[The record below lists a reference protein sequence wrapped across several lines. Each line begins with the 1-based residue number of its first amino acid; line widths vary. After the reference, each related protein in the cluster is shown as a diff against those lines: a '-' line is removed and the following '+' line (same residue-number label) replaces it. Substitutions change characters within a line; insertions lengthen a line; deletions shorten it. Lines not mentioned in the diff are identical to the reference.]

1 MTGADSSFIEGSVLI
16 PPLFSVV
23 KKAVNPNESFVKK
36 ASPTLIC
43 DASKKDMSRMHRL
56 TSLHE

>member
-1 MTGADSSFIEGSVLI
+1 MTVADSSFVEGSVLI

-23 KKAVNPNESFVKK
+23 KKVVSPNERFVKR
-36 ASPTLIC
+36 ARPALIC
-43 DASKKDMSRMHRL
+43 NASKKDMSRMHRL